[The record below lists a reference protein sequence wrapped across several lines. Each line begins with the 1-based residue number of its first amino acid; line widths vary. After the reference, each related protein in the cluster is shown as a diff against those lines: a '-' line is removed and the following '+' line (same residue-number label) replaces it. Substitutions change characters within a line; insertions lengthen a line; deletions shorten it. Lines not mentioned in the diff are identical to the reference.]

1 MKHLIVG
8 PMLILAVTAV
18 AIKEQDPQVVTP
30 HA

>member
-18 AIKEQDPQVVTP
+18 AMEQDPQVVTP